1 MCLYSKTCNSD
12 SMRPMKNKKTVAY
25 IVRIIVIL
33 LAIAIVL
40 FVLDTFGILNL
51 GLFSNNATFVPYN
64 EFLEQVERSNV
75 VSIEIFDDY
84 VEFETSFGKF
94 KTSNP
99 SYDSF
104 VKDMLENGVTV
115 KDERQDSSAL
125 NSVLDTVFNILFIG
139 LIAFGA
145 IKLIQYS
152 KKTFRVVKH
161 TGVSFND
168 IAGMDNLKKDMAFL
182 VDVLKNPSTYSTKGV
197 RPVKGVILE
206 GPPGNGK
213 TLFAKALAQEANVRF
228 IATKGA
234 DFQSAFMSM
243 GARKIRMLF
252 SKANRNKPCIV
263 FIDEFDSIG
272 ERRNYAGTGID
283 KENNRIITAMLNE
296 MDGFTVNNGL
306 LVIAA
311 TNSFASLDP
320 ALVRPGRFDLKY
332 HIENPNYA
340 ARKRLI
346 EIYTKGRSLSSD
358 LDIDALALSFD
369 GLSCSAIEA
378 LLNEASSIALQG
390 HGEDVSANSAIRE
403 GATEIITNGNTSKE
417 VAITSHNII
426 EAASKIGVKITLKA
440 KR

>member
-1 MCLYSKTCNSD
+1 
-12 SMRPMKNKKTVAY
+12 MKNRKLQFVFIAVLAVAAL
-25 IVRIIVIL
+25 ILALDMTGII
-33 LAIAIVL
+33 
-40 FVLDTFGILNL
+40 DFGKDD
-51 GLFSNNATFVPYN
+51 AQHVPYKDFIEMVNLN
-64 EFLEQVERSNV
+64 EVQSVTIGNDFVTFTSNGR
-75 VSIEIFDDY
+75 
-84 VEFETSFGKF
+84 TL

-99 SYDSF
+99 NYDGF
-104 VKDMLENGVTV
+104 VRDLLEHDIEVTDETKGNDAFNNVMDM
-115 KDERQDSSAL
+115 
-125 NSVLDTVFNILFIG
+125 VFNVFFIG

-152 KKTFRVVKH
+152 RKTFKVVRH
-161 TGVSFND
+161 TGVKFDD
-168 IAGMDNLKKDMAFL
+168 IAGMDGLKKDMMFL
-182 VDVLKNPSTYSTKGV
+182 VDVLKNPNAYKGKGV
-197 RPVKGVILE
+197 RQVKGVILE

-213 TLFAKALAQEANVRF
+213 TLFAKALAQEAGVRF

-234 DFQSAFMSM
+234 DFQSAMMSM
-243 GARKIRMLF
+243 GSRKIRMLF

-296 MDGFTVNNGL
+296 MDGFTANNGL

-332 HIENPNYA
+332 HIGEPDYA
-340 ARKRLI
+340 TRLKLV
-346 EIYTKGRSLSSD
+346 EIYTKDKKLGDD
-358 LDIDALALSFD
+358 LDAVSLAVSFD

-378 LLNEASSIALQG
+378 VLNEACATAIQRNSEI
-390 HGEDVSANSAIRE
+390 SAQDILDAAAKTGSRL
-403 GATEIITNGNTSKE
+403 
-417 VAITSHNII
+417 
-426 EAASKIGVKITLKA
+426 ASKPKTA

>member
-1 MCLYSKTCNSD
+1 
-12 SMRPMKNKKTVAY
+12 MKNKKITFY
-25 IVRIIVIL
+25 L
-33 LAIAIVL
+33 FF
-40 FVLDTFGILNL
+40 FVLLIVVAGIFALDSFEILNL
-51 GLFSNNATFVPYN
+51 GLTSSKLQNVSYK
-64 EFLEQVERSNV
+64 EFLEEVNSSNV
-75 VSIEIFDDY
+75 SSIKVYNDY
-84 VEFETSFGKF
+84 IEFETSLGKF
-94 KTSNP
+94 KTANP
-99 SYDSF
+99 NYDGF
-104 VKDMLENGVTV
+104 IRDMLEAGIAVDDLRNN
-115 KDERQDSSAL
+115 DSTF
-125 NSVLDTVFNILFIG
+125 NNILDTLFNVFFIG
-139 LIAFGA
+139 LIAFGG

-168 IAGMDNLKKDMAFL
+168 IAGMDNLKKDMSFL
-182 VDVLKNPSTYSTKGV
+182 VNVLKNPASYSTKGV
-197 RPVKGVILE
+197 RPIKGIILE

-296 MDGFTVNNGL
+296 MDGFTANNGL

-311 TNSFASLDP
+311 TNSFSSLDP

-332 HIENPNYA
+332 HIGDPDFST
-340 ARKRLI
+340 RKKLV
-346 EIYTKGRSLSSD
+346 EIYTRNKRLASD
-358 LDIDALALSFD
+358 LTIESLALAFD
-369 GLSCSAIEA
+369 NLSCSAIEA
-378 LLNEASSIALQG
+378 LLNEASSLALQNANR
-390 HGEDVSANSAIRE
+390 SANSSA
-403 GATEIITNGNTSKE
+403 NSSGNSTPSE
-417 VAITSHNII
+417 VAITSQHIL
-426 EAASKIGVKITLKA
+426 EAATKTGVKLASK
-440 KR
+440 KF

>member
-1 MCLYSKTCNSD
+1 
-12 SMRPMKNKKTVAY
+12 MKNKKAFSY
-25 IVRIIVIL
+25 IMRVLYII
-33 LAIAIVL
+33 LAIAIIL
-40 FVLDTFGILNL
+40 FALDSFGILNL
-51 GLFSNNATFVPYN
+51 GLFSSNETFIPYN
-64 EFLEQVERSNV
+64 EFLEQVELSNV
-75 VSIEIFDDY
+75 KNIEIFEKY
-84 VEFETSFGKF
+84 VEFETPSGKF

-99 SYDSF
+99 NYDSF
-104 VKDMLENGVTV
+104 VKDMLENNITV
-115 KDERQDSSAL
+115 KDSRQDGSAI
-125 NSVLDTVFNILFIG
+125 NNVLDTVFNVLFIG
-139 LIAFGA
+139 IIAFGA
-145 IKLIQYS
+145 VKLIQYTR
-152 KKTFRVVKH
+152 KTFRVIKH

-168 IAGMDNLKKDMAFL
+168 IAGMDNLKKDMSFL
-182 VDVLKNPSTYSTKGV
+182 VDVLKNPSRYSTKGV

-296 MDGFTVNNGL
+296 MDGFTANNGL

-332 HIENPNYA
+332 HIGNPDYST
-340 ARKRLI
+340 RMRLV
-346 EIYTKGRSLSSD
+346 EIYTKGRKLSNE
-358 LDIDALALSFD
+358 LDIESLALAFD
-369 GLSCSAIEA
+369 NLSCSAIEA
-378 LLNEASSIALQG
+378 LLNEASSLALQNKMPQ
-390 HGEDVSANSAIRE
+390 SASND
-403 GATEIITNGNTSKE
+403 ATNQ
-417 VAITSHNII
+417 VAITNQNIL
-426 EAASKIGVKITLKA
+426 EAASKIGVKIALKT